1 ALATRKRKGRPPT
14 TLPVMPRLPTP
25 RSRTTLLLRATPA
38 RTDPLEGEDDLA
50 EQVAGD
56 HGLEAVARLGQRQ
69 HPVDD
74 RAGPG
79 LLEEPG
85 QPPELIAGPHGRAGH
100 RQLGEEHPGEF
111 GRRGVAAG
119 RAANHDPSAGP
130 ERAHRMRPGGL

>member
-1 ALATRKRKGRPPT
+1 MRWTGSSPRSSALAPALATRMRKGRAPAPPGRPPLPPALLTTPPLTLRSPT
-14 TLPVMPRLPTP
+14 TLPR
-25 RSRTTLLLRATPA
+25 RATPGSRPG

-79 LLEEPG
+79 LLEKPG
-85 QPPELIAGPHGRAGH
+85 QPAELIA
-100 RQLGEEHPGEF
+100 
-111 GRRGVAAG
+111 
-119 RAANHDPSAGP
+119 
-130 ERAHRMRPGGL
+130 